1 MRWRLKF
8 KNSVKS
14 DFRQIDLLE
23 AKKILKSL
31 NDFVDNFSDEQER
44 ILLKSRIIK
53 KLKGNLDGSYRLRL
67 RTYRVIYKKNLE
79 ELIILVV
86 RVGHRKDIYR

>member
-44 ILLKSRIIK
+44 ILLKSGIANIS
-53 KLKGNLDGSYRLRL
+53 SYL
-67 RTYRVIYKKNLE
+67 
-79 ELIILVV
+79 
-86 RVGHRKDIYR
+86 

>member
-31 NDFVDNFSDEQER
+31 NDFVDNFSDDQER
-44 ILLKSRIIK
+44 ILLKSGIIK
-53 KLKGNLDGSYRLRL
+53 RRAHNFSCPG
-67 RTYRVIYKKNLE
+67 RTQKRYL
-79 ELIILVV
+79 
-86 RVGHRKDIYR
+86 

>member
-1 MRWRLKF
+1 MSWRLKF

-44 ILLKSRIIK
+44 ILLKSGIIK

-86 RVGHRKDIYR
+86 RVGYRKDIYR

>member
-44 ILLKSRIIK
+44 ILLKSGIIK

-67 RTYRVIYKKNLE
+67 RTYRVIYKRNLE

>member
-44 ILLKSRIIK
+44 ILLKSGIIK

>member
-1 MRWRLKF
+1 MNWRLKF

-31 NDFVDNFSDEQER
+31 NDFVNNFSDEQER
-44 ILLKSRIIK
+44 NLLNNKTIK
-53 KLKGNLDGSYRLRL
+53 KLKGNLDGCYRLRL
-67 RTYRVIYKKNLE
+67 RTYRVIYKKDLG

>member
-1 MRWRLKF
+1 MNWRLKF

-31 NDFVDNFSDEQER
+31 NDFINNFSDEQER
-44 ILLKSRIIK
+44 ILLKSGVIK
-53 KLKGNLDGSYRLRL
+53 KLKGNLDSCYRLKL
-67 RTYRVIYKKNLE
+67 RTYRVIYKKKLD

-86 RVGHRKDIYR
+86 RVGHRKSIYK

>member
-44 ILLKSRIIK
+44 ILLKSGIIK
-53 KLKGNLDGSYRLRL
+53 RLKGNLDGCYRLRL

-86 RVGHRKDIYR
+86 RIGHRKDIYR

>member
-44 ILLKSRIIK
+44 ILLKSGIIK
-53 KLKGNLDGSYRLRL
+53 KLKGNLDGSYRVRL

-86 RVGHRKDIYR
+86 RIGHRKDIYR